1 VKRKLLVLLL
11 LAVAVLLYTTK
22 ITYAEE
28 TTPRDKSSQTDYALQ
43 KLFTKTEFVQ
53 TELIIKL
60 SSKLTS
66 EDEAAFM
73 KQYKISSMEPIG
85 HFFYILS
92 FSKDVNLTEKA
103 STISLNDKVELVE
116 PNYKINKE
124 YTPKDPLYKHQW
136 HHTKINSPKAWDT
149 TKGSSGIIVAV
160 VDDGVKT
167 NHPDLSGKIYKPYD
181 VLDNNTTYV
190 AGDHATHVAG
200 IIAASMNKVGG
211 SGMAPNVKIMPINVF
226 YGDSTTSED
235 VASAIVYAADNGAD
249 IINLSLGSYYYSYL
263 TEYAVNYAI
272 SKGIVL
278 VAAAGNDNTYNTTY
292 PAGYTGVLG
301 ISATNRY
308 DYATS
313 FSNYGYYVDFA
324 APGEGIYSAVLNGYD
339 YMSGTSMAAPV
350 ISGTVA
356 LMLSKNPLLSNA
368 DVNTTLRKST
378 KDLYDRGW
386 DYYSG
391 YGRIDA
397 SKAVSN
403 TPEALSKITL
413 SSAKYKMSGTNSV
426 AATFK
431 AHSQSL
437 VTAFV
442 KDSKGKTIRTLAKN
456 LKSTGKP
463 TKVYWNGK
471 TDSGAYVGSGNYK
484 IVIQAANR
492 SNTNRVVK
500 DSSVVVTN
508 NVPPSISMAK
518 GTVYFSSK
526 VSKSTPLK
534 FTTNKAVK
542 ITAKVYDKK
551 GTVVQTL
558 LNNKS
563 YGGGTY
569 TISWNGKNNKGKLM
583 ADGDYKVR
591 FDIIDSSKKKGSSKT
606 VVVKLDTK
614 APVVKSYAI
623 SPAVFK
629 VGKDKGTSG
638 KFTTGETSVVNIHIV
653 NEKNQKVRNIAPN
666 KSYKKGT
673 FSLSWDGKS
682 DKKVIVPEGKYKFV
696 FEGKD
701 SAGNKTTVN
710 SGWVTVQNWTIPTI
724 TAPATVNY
732 FNKDK
737 QLQVN
742 YSVNKPGNIAVQIKQ
757 GSNVVRNIATNVS
770 IASGSHS
777 FKWDGRDVTGKLVAD
792 GDYQYT
798 ISFTD
803 KYNQNKTV
811 NGMIKVLFTTI
822 EIIAPSTVRYYPNSY
837 GFAGEVYYSLSNN
850 ANVTVEIFDANNEKV
865 RTIQSNSQKEK
876 EINHFEWDGWDDD
889 GYEAYYYYTEPFKY
903 TITATGN
910 NGIKTVASG
919 TFDEEADPSWLNST
933 SYILTEASNS
943 YYYEKLELQANTSEE
958 AKLYLDV
965 FGSYYDEY
973 PLDTKSYDL
982 IKGNNTLS
990 YIKTPDVLSEGYV
1003 MYLITLED
1011 VLGNRYGYF
1020 IEEYDYETSAI
1031 SLKSMEITETRK
1043 WKSMNKVDD

>member
-1 VKRKLLVLLL
+1 VKKLIIFIL
-11 LAVAVLLYTTK
+11 LAIAVLLYSTK
-22 ITYAEE
+22 ITYAAE
-28 TTPRDKSSQTDYALQ
+28 TTQPGKSSQSEFTIQ
-43 KLFTKTEFVQ
+43 KMFAKTEFVQ

-60 SSKLTS
+60 ASRISP
-66 EDEAAFM
+66 EDKAAFM
-73 KQYKISSMEPIG
+73 KQYKVSSMKLVS
-85 HFFYILS
+85 HTFYVLS
-92 FSKDVNLTEKA
+92 FTSDVNITEKA
-103 STISLNDKVELVE
+103 TTISQDNKVEFVE

-124 YTPKDPLYKHQW
+124 FIPQDPLYKYQW

-149 TKGSSGIIVAV
+149 TKGSSSIIVAV

-235 VASAIVYAADNGAD
+235 IASAIIYAADNGAD

-272 SKGIVL
+272 SKGVVL

-308 DYATS
+308 DYATE
-313 FSNYGYYVDFA
+313 FSNFGSYVDFA
-324 APGEGIYSAVLNGYD
+324 APGEDIYSAVLNGYD

-350 ISGTVA
+350 VSGTVA

-368 DVNTTLRKST
+368 EVNTTLRKST

-413 SSAKYKMSGTNSV
+413 SSAKYKMNGTNSV

-442 KDSKGKTIRTLAKN
+442 KDSKGKTIRTLTKN

-471 TDSGAYVGSGNYK
+471 TDSGTYVGSGNYK
-484 IVIQAANR
+484 IVILA
-492 SNTNRVVK
+492 SNSSNSNRVVK
-500 DSSVVVTN
+500 DSLVTVTN
-508 NVPPSISMAK
+508 NVPPSIFMDK

-526 VSKSTPLK
+526 VSRSTPLK

-563 YGGGTY
+563 NGGGTY
-569 TISWNGKNNKGKLM
+569 SISWNGKNSKGKLM
-583 ADGDYKVR
+583 ADGDYKIR
-591 FDIIDSSKKKGSSKT
+591 FDIIDSSKRKGSSKT
-606 VVVKLDTK
+606 VVVKVDTK
-614 APVVKSYAI
+614 APAVKSYAI
-623 SPAVFK
+623 SPTVFK
-629 VGKDKGTSG
+629 VGEDKGTTG
-638 KFTTGETSVVNIHIV
+638 KLTTGEAAVANIYIV
-653 NEKNQKVRNIAPN
+653 NDKNQKVRNIAQN

-673 FSLSWDGKS
+673 FTLSWDGKS

-701 SAGNKTTVN
+701 AAGNKTTAN
-710 SGWVTVQNWTIPTI
+710 SGFVTVQNWTSPTI
-724 TAPATVNY
+724 TASSTLNY
-732 FNKDK
+732 VNKDQ
-737 QLQVN
+737 QLQVD
-742 YSVNKPGNIAVQIKQ
+742 YSVNKPGNITVQIKQ

-770 IASGSHS
+770 VASGSQS
-777 FKWDGRDVTGKLVAD
+777 FKWDGKDGAGKLVQD
-792 GDYQYT
+792 GDYQYN

-811 NGMIKVLFTTI
+811 NGTIKVLFTTI
-822 EIIAPSTVRYYPNSY
+822 EITTPSTVRYYPDSY

-889 GYEAYYYYTEPFKY
+889 GYEAYYYYTAPFKY

-919 TFDEEADPSWLNST
+919 IFDEEADPSWLNST
-933 SYILTEASNS
+933 SYSLERGANS
-943 YYYEKLELQANTSEE
+943 YYYDKLELQANTSEE
-958 AKLYLDV
+958 AKLFLDV

-990 YIKTPDVLSEGYV
+990 YIKTPGILSEGYV

-1011 VLGNRYGYF
+1011 VLGNRYGYA
-1020 IEEYDYETSAI
+1020 IDEYDYETSAI
-1031 SLKSMEITETRK
+1031 SLKNMEITETRK
-1043 WKSMNKVDD
+1043 WKSMNKVGY